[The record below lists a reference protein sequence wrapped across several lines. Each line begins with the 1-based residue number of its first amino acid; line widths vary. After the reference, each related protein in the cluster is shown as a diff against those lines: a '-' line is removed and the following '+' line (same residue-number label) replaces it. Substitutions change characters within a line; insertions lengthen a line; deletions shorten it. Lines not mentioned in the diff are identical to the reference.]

1 MGDKGNTLDILEWPH
16 PILRSPAR
24 PVTQFDQLLQ
34 RDIELM
40 WRTMYEAPGIGLA
53 APQVGDHRRIFIM
66 DCGSRDNQARQL
78 VCINPEIHHSHD
90 EVESTEGCLSFPGLS
105 VTVPRTKRVKLK
117 AQNIK
122 GEWFEVQLD
131 GLEAICAQHELDH
144 LEGRSFLDLLGP
156 LEKIATFQSYLSQ
169 LESSHYPNLA
179 QIQQQAEEVMNE
191 FVGLALRG
199 DQPQ

>member
-1 MGDKGNTLDILEWPH
+1 
-16 PILRSPAR
+16 
-24 PVTQFDQLLQ
+24 
-34 RDIELM
+34 
-40 WRTMYEAPGIGLA
+40 
-53 APQVGDHRRIFIM
+53 M

-78 VCINPEIHHSHD
+78 VCINPKIHHRHG

-105 VTVPRTKRVKLK
+105 VTVPRAKKVKLK

-131 GLEAICAQHELDH
+131 DLEAICAQHELDH

-169 LESSHYPNLA
+169 LQSSHYPNLA

-191 FVGLALRG
+191 FLGLALRG
-199 DQPQ
+199 DQP